1 MSAPPADRTR
11 SGMALGA
18 AIAAAM
24 LAVLA
29 LVAVNVKYDPD
40 TAGGGGGGDAAA
52 VPVTMADYSF
62 SPNAISAGV
71 DGTLA
76 LTNTGTQVHNLEVEG
91 TGVKSPDIAADGSAQ
106 LALSGIEPGDY
117 VIFCNLPGH
126 RDQGMEGTLAVS
138 EGGSETLT
146 VAEGEDGSLEA
157 VTSEEDWAASDEA
170 MVEGTNAYVQ
180 AAVEQLTAGEDVIGV
195 PTEGIGNQ
203 KLEPEILADGTKKF
217 VLEGAIT
224 KWEKE
229 PGVVVDAWSFNGT
242 VPGPWIRVE
251 PGDKVQV
258 DYVNN
263 TPAGS
268 DIHWHGISTPFLMD
282 GVAPI
287 TQDLIPSGETFTYEF
302 TAPDTPQLGMY
313 HPHNHGHVAVV
324 NGMWGVFQIGDVP
337 LPRGETISGESIPAD
352 LVVDQEIPMVLN
364 DSGVIGLTL
373 NGKGFPATA
382 PIVASV
388 GDWVLVHYYNE
399 GLMSHPMHLH
409 KVPQLVVAK
418 DGFPLDSPYWA
429 DTVNVAP
436 GERYSVLMRIDADD
450 TNDADPAAPAPG
462 IWAYHC
468 HILSHAENDNGLF
481 GMVTALV
488 VLPSTEESAT

>member
-1 MSAPPADRTR
+1 
-11 SGMALGA
+11 MALGA
-18 AIAAAM
+18 AVAAAM

-40 TAGGGGGGDAAA
+40 TGGGGGDAGP
-52 VPVTMADYSF
+52 VPVTLADYSI
-62 SPNAISAGV
+62 SPNDISAGAG
-71 DGTLA
+71 GTLA
-76 LTNTGTQVHNLEVEG
+76 LTNTGTQAHNLEVEG
-91 TGVKSPDIAADGSAQ
+91 TSVKSADIAAGGSAQ
-106 LALSGIEPGDY
+106 MVLSGVEPGDY

-126 RDQGMEGTLAVS
+126 RDQGMEGTLTVS
-138 EGGSETLT
+138 EAGSETLT

-157 VTSEEDWAASDEA
+157 VTSEEEWAASDKA
-170 MVEGTNAYVQ
+170 MVDGANEYVQ
-180 AAVEQLTAGEDVIGV
+180 AAVDALTNGTPAIGV

-203 KLEPEILADGTKKF
+203 KLEPEILPDGTKRF
-217 VLEGAIT
+217 ELEGAIV

-229 PGVVVDAWSFNGT
+229 PGVVVDAWAYNGT

-258 DYVNN
+258 EYTNN

-268 DIHWHGISTPFLMD
+268 DIHWHGISTPFRMD

-287 TQDLIPSGETFTYEF
+287 TQELIPSGETFTYEF
-302 TAPDTPQLGMY
+302 TAPSTPQLGMY

-337 LPRGETISGESIPAD
+337 LPRGQTISGETVPAD

-364 DSGVIGLTL
+364 DAGVVGLTL

-382 PIVASV
+382 PIVATV
-388 GDWVLVHYYNE
+388 GDWVLIHYYNE

-418 DGFPLDSPYWA
+418 DGFPLESPYWA

-436 GERYSVLMRIDADD
+436 GERYSVLMRIDPDD
-450 TNDADPAAPAPG
+450 TDNAEPETPGPG

-488 VLPSTEESAT
+488 VLPNTEEAAT

>member
-1 MSAPPADRTR
+1 
-11 SGMALGA
+11 MALGA
-18 AIAAAM
+18 AIGAAM
-24 LAVLA
+24 IAVLA

-40 TAGGGGGGDAAA
+40 TGGGGSSSG
-52 VPVTMADYSF
+52 PVHVTLEEWLID
-62 SPNAISAGV
+62 PDAISAPAG
-71 DGTLA
+71 GTLPPNSA
-76 LTNTGTQVHNLEVEG
+76 GPQAHTPESRDTGI
-91 TGVKSPDIAADGSAQ
+91 KSPDIPAGGSAQ
-106 LALSGIEPGDY
+106 LVLAGLEPGEY
-117 VIFCNLPGH
+117 EVFCNLAGH
-126 RDQGMEGTLAVS
+126 ADQGMTGTLTVT
-138 EGGSETLT
+138 EGDTLT
-146 VAEGEDGSLEA
+146 VAEGDNGSLEA
-157 VTSEEDWAASDEA
+157 VTPEQDWAASDQA
-170 MVEGTNAYVQ
+170 MIDGVNEYVQ
-180 AAVEQLTAGEDVIGV
+180 ATVDQLTAGDPAIGV

-203 KLEPEILADGTKKF
+203 KLEPEILPDGTKKF

-229 PGVVVDAWSFNGT
+229 PGVVVDAWTYNGM

-258 DYVNN
+258 EYTNN

-268 DIHWHGISTPFLMD
+268 DIHFHGVSTPFRSD

-287 TQDLIPSGETFTYEF
+287 TQEMIAAGDTYTYSF
-302 TAPDTPQLGMY
+302 TAPAQPELGMY
-313 HPHNHGHVAVV
+313 HPHNHGHIAVV
-324 NGMWGVFQIGDVP
+324 NGMWGVFQVGDVP
-337 LPRGETISGESIPAD
+337 LPRGQVVNGETIPAD

-409 KVPQLVVAK
+409 HVPQLVVAK
-418 DGFPLDSPYWA
+418 EGFPLDSPYWA
-429 DTVNVAP
+429 DTVHVAP
-436 GERYSVLMRIDADD
+436 GERYSVLMRIDPDD
-450 TNDADPAAPAPG
+450 VDIEDPEGDAPG

-468 HILSHAENDNGLF
+468 HILSHAENTNGLF
-481 GMVTALV
+481 GMVTVLV
-488 VLPSTEESAT
+488 VLPAAPEEAAA